1 MHCKILT
8 IHSRYSIQGFK
19 HPYIL
24 SYFRHSYIALGIV
37 YENTVD
43 SPLLAWSDPHVP
55 YDISSI
61 GLSSVGAAV
70 LYGVD
75 CGLEPDLFYPEGTC
89 RLKDEDCEAF
99 PNTRCVKPS
108 VPPGKAD

>member
-8 IHSRYSIQGFK
+8 IHSRDSIQGFK

-108 VPPGKAD
+108 VPPGKAN